1 MSKFALGVFVS
12 ICLLIGSIS
21 HGADNGLF
29 MVVKGSVKVI
39 SGKDKSTATAKV
51 GSKVFSGDTVVT
63 EKDSRAKIVM
73 ADRNVLQ
80 LSPDT
85 KFEITNYKTSEVES
99 ERTAQLALMQGKVRA
114 QVEQKYGEKN
124 KFEMRTPT
132 AVAGVRG
139 TQYVIQYNPTTSIT
153 SVMVMSG
160 KVMVAPISTGSTA
173 PAVPVTP
180 NQGVN
185 VGSSATKLETFAV
198 SKDQMNS
205 FSNMSE
211 TKSMDT
217 IKQEMPDVAPGAKN
231 SDTNKKDDT
240 AKNDDSS
247 SRMPSSDPK
256 QDRMITSDDH
266 GAAAVDNPKNSPP
279 PAPPAAQP
287 PAQAQVP
294 PTVKATPPP
303 VSDKAKEIIQNK
315 NSKTKV
321 IVTPRPQQ

>member
-1 MSKFALGVFVS
+1 MSKFTLSVFAS
-12 ICLLIGSIS
+12 ICLLVGPAV
-21 HGADNGLF
+21 HAADNGLF

-39 SGKDKSTATAKV
+39 SGKDKSTNVAKV

-139 TQYVIQYNPTTSIT
+139 TQYVVQYNPTTAMTSI
-153 SVMVMSG
+153 MVMSG
-160 KVMVAPISTGSTA
+160 KVMVAPTAAGA
-173 PAVPVTP
+173 PAIPVTP

-185 VGSSATKLETFAV
+185 VGSTTAKLETFSV

-205 FSNMSE
+205 FSNMSD
-211 TKSMDT
+211 TKSMDA
-217 IKQEMPDVAPGAKN
+217 IQQEAPAAAPQGGTPDSSKN
-231 SDTNKKDDT
+231 DDTKKDD
-240 AKNDDSS
+240 
-247 SRMPSSDPK
+247 SRMPSSEAKPAE
-256 QDRMITSDDH
+256 RMVTSEDH
-266 GAAAVDNPKNSPP
+266 GGTAVSNPKNAPP
-279 PAPPAAQP
+279 PAPEIKTP
-287 PAQAQVP
+287 PK
-294 PTVKATPPP
+294 TVVTAPVATPTPIP
-303 VSDKAKEIIQNK
+303 KTATEAIQNK
-315 NSKTKV
+315 GIKTKV
-321 IVTPRPQQ
+321 IVKPTPQ

>member
-1 MSKFALGVFVS
+1 MSKFTLSVLVS
-12 ICLLIGSIS
+12 MCLFIS
-21 HGADNGLF
+21 PLAYAADNGLF

-39 SGKDKSTATAKV
+39 SGKDKSTNIAKV
-51 GSKVFSGDTVVT
+51 GSKVFSGDTIVT

-139 TQYVIQYNPTTSIT
+139 TQYVVQYNPTTAMTSI
-153 SVMVMSG
+153 MVMSG
-160 KVMVAPISTGSTA
+160 KVMVAPATAGA
-173 PAVPVTP
+173 PAIPVTP

-185 VGSSATKLETFAV
+185 VGSTTAKLETFPV

-205 FSNMSE
+205 FSNMSD
-211 TKSMDT
+211 TKTMDA
-217 IKQEMPDVAPGAKN
+217 IQQEAPAPAPQSGPPDSSKN
-231 SDTNKKDDT
+231 EEPKKDD
-240 AKNDDSS
+240 
-247 SRMPSSDPK
+247 SRMPSSEAKPAE
-256 QDRMITSDDH
+256 RMITSEDH
-266 GAAAVDNPKNSPP
+266 GGAAVSNPKNAPP
-279 PAPPAAQP
+279 PAPKIDLP
-287 PAQAQVP
+287 PP
-294 PTVKATPPP
+294 PPPPPKLVATPPP
-303 VSDKAKEIIQNK
+303 VPAAAIDAIQNK
-315 NSKTKV
+315 GTKTKV
-321 IVTPRPQQ
+321 IVTPKPQ

>member
-1 MSKFALGVFVS
+1 MSKFTLSVVVAS
-12 ICLLIGSIS
+12 MCLLVGPV
-21 HGADNGLF
+21 HAADNGLF

-39 SGKDKSTATAKV
+39 SGKDKSTNIAKV

-139 TQYVIQYNPTTSIT
+139 TQYVVQYNPTTAMTSI
-153 SVMVMSG
+153 MVMSG
-160 KVMVAPISTGSTA
+160 KVMVAPVTA
-173 PAVPVTP
+173 GGPAIPVTP

-185 VGSSATKLETFAV
+185 VGSSTAKLETFSV
-198 SKDQMNS
+198 SKEQMNS
-205 FSNMSE
+205 FSNMSD
-211 TKSMDT
+211 TKSMDAIQKEAPAAAPQSGGT
-217 IKQEMPDVAPGAKN
+217 PDSSKN
-231 SDTNKKDDT
+231 DEPKKDD
-240 AKNDDSS
+240 
-247 SRMPSSDPK
+247 SRMPSSESKPAE
-256 QDRMITSDDH
+256 RMVTSEDH
-266 GAAAVDNPKNSPP
+266 GGTAVSNPKNAPP
-279 PAPPAAQP
+279 PAPEIKTPPKPVVAAP
-287 PAQAQVP
+287 L
-294 PTVKATPPP
+294 ATPTPIP
-303 VSDKAKEIIQNK
+303 KTATEAIQNK
-315 NSKTKV
+315 GTKTKV
-321 IVTPRPQQ
+321 IVTPKPQ